1 MDSLSKEDYVSPA
14 DRTVTPLD
22 VLDVMPDAS
31 QEFIYI
37 VGTRGQKVTVI
48 GDSLAYMKDNIQDLT
63 LRSNLLS
70 SMTGIETL
78 TRLTRL
84 ELYDNVIETISNLD
98 SLPGLRILD
107 LSFNAI
113 RDMSAVASCPLL
125 EELYIAQNKLR
136 KIEGLIGMGHLKIL
150 DLGANRIRS
159 MAGAGLSTLVS
170 LESLWL
176 GKNKIGRI
184 EGINSLK
191 SLRKLDVQNNRLQS
205 IHGNEG
211 GEECAERGE
220 NQDAVG
226 ISDLVALEELYLAHN
241 GISNVEGLP
250 SKSPLGTIDLSNN
263 PVSNLSGIEIY
274 KNSL

>member
-1 MDSLSKEDYVSPA
+1 M
-14 DRTVTPLD
+14 
-22 VLDVMPDAS
+22 
-31 QEFIYI
+31 
-37 VGTRGQKVTVI
+37 
-48 GDSLAYMKDNIQDLT
+48 
-63 LRSNLLS
+63 
-70 SMTGIETL
+70 
-78 TRLTRL
+78 
-84 ELYDNVIETISNLD
+84 
-98 SLPGLRILD
+98 RILD

-211 GEECAERGE
+211 GEE
-220 NQDAVG
+220 
-226 ISDLVALEELYLAHN
+226 
-241 GISNVEGLP
+241 
-250 SKSPLGTIDLSNN
+250 
-263 PVSNLSGIEIY
+263 
-274 KNSL
+274 